1 MFGCYC
7 GEIAIIRFGREKE
20 RGWLLKIR
28 TEPVDQDV
36 ASAAESPDRD
46 GCKKFGRF
54 FNRRYLCTPFAKTG
68 KTVEFERRVGQ
79 SVKTPPFHGGMRG
92 STPLRGTTIGIC

>member
-1 MFGCYC
+1 MKK
-7 GEIAIIRFGREKE
+7 AWE
-20 RGWLLKIR
+20 RGHCPG
-28 TEPVDQDV
+28 TGFE
-36 ASAAESPDRD
+36 
-46 GCKKFGRF
+46 KFGWF
-54 FNRRYLCTPFAKTG
+54 CDTLYLCTPFAKTG